1 MPRLPCKSDRGVA
14 RNAKTQKAC
23 EEAQATSVEEEEEE
37 EEMPEKKVEAELE
50 KED

>member
-1 MPRLPCKSDRGVA
+1 VPRLPCKSDRGVA

-37 EEMPEKKVEAELE
+37 MPEKKVEAELE